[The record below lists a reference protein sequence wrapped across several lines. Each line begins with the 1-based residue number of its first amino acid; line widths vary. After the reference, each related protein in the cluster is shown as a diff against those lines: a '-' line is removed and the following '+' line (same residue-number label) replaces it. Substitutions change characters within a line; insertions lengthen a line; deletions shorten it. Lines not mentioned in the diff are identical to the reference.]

1 MGYDT
6 DEGAAPSTPPA
17 VCDRV
22 RDLAERRRRMP
33 GGLDRTLDGAD
44 GCMEPVSLRAVAKGT
59 GDSWRRPSLARSGR
73 SGRRAPGRK
82 KPVHA
87 KAVRGGCAA
96 ALPLASALAAAS
108 AFLLLRRTSL
118 AARAASGMPGQ
129 SLSQAR
135 RRSSGLKS
143 ASPAEALCSDA
154 GRPRDA
160 AFSRWRQ
167 SRGSQEDGW
176 RPAACGRSFSRLACV
191 KGRLPVA
198 CRRRSSL

>member
-1 MGYDT
+1 MAHDT

-17 VCDRV
+17 TWCRV
-22 RDLAERRRRMP
+22 RDMAERRRRMP
-33 GGLDRTLDGAD
+33 GAGQGPCWRTRRHGARQLQDRRQGNRGPGPRDGGLLWLVR
-44 GCMEPVSLRAVAKGT
+44 
-59 GDSWRRPSLARSGR
+59 
-73 SGRRAPGRK
+73 GRRAPGRK

-108 AFLLLRRTSL
+108 AFLILRRTSL